1 MMDRKGHL
9 DFGIDSQR
17 YVSESIVSTVLEL
30 FISTVKCLRMN
41 KFHSESTFVKS
52 RLFISSTN

>member
-1 MMDRKGHL
+1 MDPKGHL
-9 DFGIDSQR
+9 DFGIDNQR
-17 YVSESIVSTVLEL
+17 YVSESIVSTILEL
-30 FISTVKCLRMN
+30 FISTVKCLLMN